1 MEEETNKWEN
11 IPCSQIRRANI
22 IEISIPPKAIY
33 RFNANAVKIPT
44 AFFTEINNPKICM
57 EPKIP

>member
-33 RFNANAVKIPT
+33 RFNANTVKIPM
-44 AFFTEINNPKICM
+44 AFFTEIK
-57 EPKIP
+57 

>member
-22 IEISIPPKAIY
+22 EISIPPKAIY
-33 RFNANAVKIPT
+33 RFNANTVKIPM
-44 AFFTEINNPKICM
+44 AFFIEIK
-57 EPKIP
+57 